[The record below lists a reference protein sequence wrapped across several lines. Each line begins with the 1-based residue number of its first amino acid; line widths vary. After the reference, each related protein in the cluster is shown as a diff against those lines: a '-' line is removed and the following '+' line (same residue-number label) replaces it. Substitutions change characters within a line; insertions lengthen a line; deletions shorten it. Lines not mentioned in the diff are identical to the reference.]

1 MTSADSPPG
10 AASRAARV
18 AAMRAV
24 FAALCDS
31 DGGTGRDIL
40 LDLPER
46 ESESDQEKAE
56 AARRRERDIV
66 SAAHR
71 RGDIITAS
79 ELPAEPSEE
88 ENENEGG
95 RKKSSAKMKLARGI
109 AAAFVNRRG
118 DINAMVAAAATY
130 APEDI
135 TLAER
140 ALICAGAA
148 EMLAYPKTPRAV
160 VINEF
165 VEIAKRYGI
174 DGGAKLVNA
183 VLDGV
188 ARGPRPTRPRPTPQ
202 DAAP

>member
-1 MTSADSPPG
+1 MKAEH
-10 AASRAARV
+10 SRAARV

-31 DGGTGRDIL
+31 DGGAGRDIL
-40 LDLPER
+40 FDLPER

-66 SAAHR
+66 NAAHR
-71 RGDIITAS
+71 RGDIVTAS
-79 ELPAEPSEE
+79 ELPEA
-88 ENENEGG
+88 ENENEGEGG
-95 RKKSSAKMKLARGI
+95 RKKSSAKMRRARGI
-109 AAAFVNRRG
+109 AAAFVNRRK

-148 EMLAYPKTPRAV
+148 EMLAYPQTPRAV

-165 VEIAKRYGI
+165 VEIAKQYGI
-174 DGGAKLVNA
+174 DGGAKLVNG

-188 ARGPRPTRPRPTPQ
+188 ARNLRSHLRSRSRLTRE